1 MGIANHP
8 TYLLQNLYAD
18 QEAIVRIGY
27 GKMDWFK
34 IGKGVCQGCILSP
47 CLFNLYAEYIMRDAG
62 LEETQAGI
70 KIAGRNINNLR
81 FTDDTTLIAESKE
94 LKSLLTKVKV
104 ESEKVGL
111 NSTFRILRSWYLVLS
126 LHTNRWGNS
135 ENSDR
140 LYFLGS
146 HITADGDF
154 SHEIQRCLLLGRQ
167 AMI

>member
-1 MGIANHP
+1 
-8 TYLLQNLYAD
+8 
-18 QEAIVRIGY
+18 
-27 GKMDWFK
+27 
-34 IGKGVCQGCILSP
+34 
-47 CLFNLYAEYIMRDAG
+47 
-62 LEETQAGI
+62 
-70 KIAGRNINNLR
+70 
-81 FTDDTTLIAESKE
+81 
-94 LKSLLTKVKV
+94 VKV